1 MSIWWI
7 HSIYVRISYKDTYD
21 TWQCR
26 WQFRDNLLDRSMTTK
41 KANAIGRN
49 AFGINFALP
58 NYFRV
63 VSDFSISRSRVGY
76 LFISFGRKALKN
88 HKRKCQIVAVFLS
101 ALACFCW
108 LILWLRNW
116 EIDIPCLCRPG
127 FCFLTKSGHDAKCHS
142 HTRHKI
148 TEQPGN
154 YFDLQLNGGMD
165 YPLSI
170 PISPISGKI
179 WAKYGLN

>member
-1 MSIWWI
+1 MPDRPPLARETQRNHEYLVDTFDI
-7 HSIYVRISYKDTYD
+7 RISYKDTYD

-58 NYFRV
+58 NYFRA
-63 VSDFSISRSRVGY
+63 VSDFSISRSRIVGY

-101 ALACFCW
+101 ALGCFCW
-108 LILWLRNW
+108 LIL
-116 EIDIPCLCRPG
+116 
-127 FCFLTKSGHDAKCHS
+127 
-142 HTRHKI
+142 
-148 TEQPGN
+148 
-154 YFDLQLNGGMD
+154 
-165 YPLSI
+165 
-170 PISPISGKI
+170 
-179 WAKYGLN
+179 